1 MQQIDW
7 IVLAGIILFLCLM
20 VVLLVRFVKDL
31 ATPSSER
38 TGSGSSSGG
47 GVIGALGVLDRIVNP
62 AGAHVEEAEEVEQ
75 EEQGIGGE

>member
-20 VVLLVRFVKDL
+20 PIVLARCVKDL
-31 ATPSSER
+31 FRHP
-38 TGSGSSSGG
+38 GSAGSGG

-62 AGAHVEEAEEVEQ
+62 AGEHVQEAQEVEQ
-75 EEQGIGGE
+75 EEDGIGGE

>member
-7 IVLAGIILFLCLM
+7 LVLAGIILFLCLM

-31 ATPSSER
+31 VTPSSER
-38 TGSGSSSGG
+38 TGTRSSSGG

-62 AGAHVEEAEEVEQ
+62 AGAHVEEAKEVEQ